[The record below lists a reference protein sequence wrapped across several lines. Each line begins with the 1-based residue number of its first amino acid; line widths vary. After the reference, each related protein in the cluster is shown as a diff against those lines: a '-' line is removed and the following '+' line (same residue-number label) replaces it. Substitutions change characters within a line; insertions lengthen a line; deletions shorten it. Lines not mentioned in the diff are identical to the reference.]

1 MSNHIETV
9 KNMYAA
15 FSRGDAAV
23 ILSHMAENVSWEFEA
38 PAELTWS
45 GIRRGP
51 QEAAGFFAGI
61 AQQHANPVLEMTE
74 FIASGD
80 AVAAFGRYQATDKS
94 SGIRVDTPVAHYFKF
109 DSAGKV
115 VRYQN
120 FANSGA
126 FVAAMQAAPAG
137 TH

>member
-15 FSRGDAAV
+15 FSRGDAAT
-23 ILSHMAENVSWEFEA
+23 ILSLMADNVSWECEA

-51 QEAAGFFAGI
+51 QEAAGFFTGI
-61 AQQHANPVLEMTE
+61 AQQQVNPVLEMIE
-74 FIASGD
+74 FVASGD
-80 AVAAFGRYQATDKS
+80 VVAAFGRYQATDKGT
-94 SGIRVDTPVAHYFKF
+94 GIRVDTPVAHYFKF
-109 DSAGKV
+109 DNTGKV

-120 FANSGA
+120 FVNTGA
-126 FVAAMQAAPAG
+126 FVAAMQPAPVG
-137 TH
+137 SH